1 MSIVDGGTRAGT
13 ITASIAPPKARA
25 SDSSTALDRARVVGV
40 SPYHAGSMGTQEL
53 AGWHP
58 SLRAPDAE
66 VLPARD
72 RVVARSR
79 DLDRNNGWAQGGV
92 TRRVDAV
99 VGANIRLRARPDW
112 QAMGMDEDAGPKW
125 ADEWARQ
132 VESLWRC
139 WSRDPRMLCDVERHL
154 QFGGLVRLAYQ
165 HYVIDGEAA
174 APIYFID
181 DRGGIM
187 ATSVLILDPDRLSN
201 PNGRSDGKGLD
212 GVEYRGGVELDPYGA
227 AQAYWVRNAHPND
240 VGGGWDGYR
249 WTRVPREG
257 PTGRPLF
264 VHAIN
269 KRRAHQHRSIGML
282 SSVMGRMKML
292 DRYDSVE
299 LQAAITN
306 AVFGMY
312 VTSPFDS
319 DFVKEAMAPAGDGNE
334 GFDLGTYQNMRM
346 AYHEQADVSM
356 NGVRLAHLFPNEK
369 IETVAAERPTTNFAP
384 FESAVLGSIAS
395 ALGISKEQLSQDWT
409 GINYSSARTLL
420 NEIWRGLTADRH
432 LFTQAFCTPIY
443 SAWLEEAVARDLI
456 QIPGGKSSFY
466 VFRSAL
472 CQAEWIGPGRGWVD
486 PYKEA
491 QAAQLRMNIGITS
504 QTDECAEQGR
514 DADEV
519 RWQRKR
525 DKSENER
532 YGLAPDAPLRF
543 DAGGSGNAAS
553 AANGNGSPAGAD
565 SSGDHAQ

>member
-1 MSIVDGGTRAGT
+1 MSVLVTGGAPAGT
-13 ITASIAPPKARA
+13 IKASITGAPKARA
-25 SDSSTALDRARVVGV
+25 SSAPFNLGFSA
-40 SPYHAGSMGTQEL
+40 YQAGSYGSQEL

-58 SLRAPDAE
+58 HQRSPDAE
-66 VLPARD
+66 VLPSRD
-72 RVVARSR
+72 KVVARAR
-79 DLDRNNGWAQGGV
+79 DLDRNNGWAQGGI
-92 TRRVDAV
+92 TRRTDAV
-99 VGANIRLRARPDW
+99 VGANIRLRARPDFR
-112 QAMGMDEDAGPKW
+112 AMGMSDEEGPVW

-132 VESLWRC
+132 VEALWRC
-139 WSRDPRMLCDVERHL
+139 WARDPRMLCDVERHL

-165 HYVIDGEAA
+165 HYVIEGEAA
-174 APIYFID
+174 APIYFIE
-181 DRGGIM
+181 DRGGILS
-187 ATSVLILDPDRLSN
+187 TSVLVLDPDRISN
-201 PNGRSDGKGLD
+201 PEGKADGPDLNGVD
-212 GVEYRGGVELDPYGA
+212 YRGGVELDAYGA
-227 AQAYWVRNAHPND
+227 ARAYWVRNGHPSD
-240 VGGGWDGYR
+240 VGANWNSFK
-249 WTRVPREG
+249 WTRIPREG

-269 KRRAHQHRSIGML
+269 KRRAHQHRSMGL
-282 SSVMGRMKML
+282 LTAVMGRMKML
-292 DRYDSVE
+292 DRYDATE

-306 AVFGMY
+306 AIFGMY

-319 DFVKEAMAPAGDGNE
+319 DFMREAMAPAGDEHDGV
-334 GFDLGTYQNMRM
+334 GLDSYQNMRM
-346 AYHEQADVSM
+346 AYHEKADLTLG
-356 NGVRLAHLFPNEK
+356 GVRIAHLFPNEK
-369 IETVAAERPTTNFAP
+369 IETIAGNRPSTNFAP

-420 NEIWRGLTADRH
+420 NEVWRGLSADRT

-456 QIPGGKSSFY
+456 QVPGGKLNFY
-466 VFRSAL
+466 LYRAAL

-491 QAAQLRMNIGITS
+491 QAAQLRMNIGISS

-525 DKSENER
+525 DQVENER

-543 DAGGSGNAAS
+543 DAGGSGNADGGAHN
-553 AANGNGSPAGAD
+553 AAGAD
-565 SSGDHAQ
+565 SSGDHPQ